1 MSSLIVRMG
10 ALLLALL
17 LPLPALA
24 GERAPALPP
33 APATGAAPAARWVPM
48 LWEVRG
54 QEQARLLL
62 LGSIH
67 LLQDSDYP
75 LPADVQQAYGQADRV
90 VFELAPEQMLSPQ
103 LAQAM
108 LRAGARRSGR
118 LQDELPAAQWQRLQ
132 QWAQRRDMPVERL
145 QMLKPWFAALTISLQ
160 EMARAGMRAELGLD
174 RHLMERGRV
183 DGKSMLGLE
192 DGLAQIALFDAM
204 GRQEQ
209 LQMLAEALDE
219 ADSNGARFADL
230 LASWRA
236 GEPGAFWTQ
245 AGQPLKSAYPALYQ
259 TINVQRNQAWLAQLP
274 QWLGQGHGTTLVVVG
289 ALHLVGS
296 DGLVEQLQAKGYR
309 VQRLCG
315 AAACP
320 TQQRRRSR
328 R

>member
-1 MSSLIVRMG
+1 MSGLIARTG
-10 ALLLALL
+10 ALLLALW
-17 LPLPALA
+17 LPLSALA
-24 GERAPALPP
+24 SKPTVVPP
-33 APATGAAPAARWVPM
+33 AASPQAPAARWAPM
-48 LWEVRG
+48 LWEVQG

-67 LLQDSDYP
+67 LLQETDYP
-75 LPADVQQAYGQADRV
+75 LPAGVQQAYAEADRV

-108 LRAGARRSGR
+108 LRSGVRSRGR

-132 QWAQRRDMPVERL
+132 RWAQQRDMPVERL

-160 EMARAGMRAELGLD
+160 EMARAGMRADLGLD
-174 RHLMERGRV
+174 RHLMERGKA

-204 GRQEQ
+204 GSQEQ
-209 LQMLAEALDE
+209 VQMLAEALDE
-219 ADSNGARFADL
+219 AASDGARFGDL

-236 GEPGAFWTQ
+236 GEPGAFWVQ
-245 AGQPLKSAYPALYQ
+245 AGQPLKTTYPALYQ
-259 TINVQRNQAWLAQLP
+259 AINVQRNQAWLAQLP
-274 QWLGQGHGTTLVVVG
+274 QWLGPGHGTTLVVVG

-315 AAACP
+315 STACP